1 MFTEIYTVIFAVYVY
16 TEHFVEMCI
25 HLCILDLV
33 KKWNSF
39 SYFLIFFFISE

>member
-25 HLCILDLV
+25 HLYLILL
-33 KKWNSF
+33 KNGIL
-39 SYFLIFFFISE
+39 YFLIFFFISE